1 VYQFE
6 IRIVTDDG
14 GREIDHM
21 TKAER
26 LQFMRQ
32 RFKRKGGF
40 PRSEPKPIA
49 QPKQVYRF
57 DPFGPSYSSSRSP
70 KKWVCEA
77 DIAEAGPA
85 LKPRR
90 TARKLALTRIAEQL
104 PAKLPCVLF

>member
-1 VYQFE
+1 LVLE
-6 IRIVTDDG
+6 LSPWLAGVKPDG
-14 GREIDHM
+14 M

-32 RFKRKGGF
+32 RFKAKVGF
-40 PRSEPKPIA
+40 PRSEPKPIN
-49 QPKQVYRF
+49 QPTQVYRF
-57 DPFGPSYSSSRSP
+57 DPFGPSYSSSRRP

-77 DIAEAGPA
+77 DKPMPVMQ

-104 PAKLPCVLF
+104 PVKLPRVLF